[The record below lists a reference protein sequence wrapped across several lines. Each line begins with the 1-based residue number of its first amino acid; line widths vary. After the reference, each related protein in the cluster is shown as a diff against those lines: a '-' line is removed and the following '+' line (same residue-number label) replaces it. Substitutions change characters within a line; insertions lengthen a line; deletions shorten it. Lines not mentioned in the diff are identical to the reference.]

1 MNKILNIYRL
11 SLDYPD
17 VSGAELL
24 ELLAI
29 RDQIATLESALSL
42 EEQKILFEADRK
54 LIANAAVFY
63 QEISHFINFYEHR
76 RKNNISS
83 QKWWWYLDVL
93 GNIHNYLIPI
103 AA

>member
-1 MNKILNIYRL
+1 MNKLLNIYCM

-17 VSGAELL
+17 VSGAEQI

-29 RDQIATLESALSL
+29 RDQIANLETSLSL
-42 EEQKILFEADRK
+42 EERKILFEADRK
-54 LIANAAVFY
+54 LITHAALIY
-63 QEISHFINFYEHR
+63 QEISNFIDLSEYRND
-76 RKNNISS
+76 NNISP

-93 GNIHNYLIPI
+93 GNISNYLDPV

>member
-1 MNKILNIYRL
+1 MNKLLNIYNL

-17 VSGAELL
+17 VSGGEQL

-29 RDQIATLESALSL
+29 RDQIATLESEFSL
-42 EEQKILFEADRK
+42 DAQRILFEADKK

-63 QEISHFINFYEHR
+63 QEISHFINLSEHR
-76 RKNNISS
+76 KKNNISS

-93 GNIHNYLIPI
+93 ANLSNYLIPM

>member
-1 MNKILNIYRL
+1 MNKILNIYSF

-17 VSGAELL
+17 VSVAELL

-29 RDQIATLESALSL
+29 RDQIATLESRLSA
-42 EEQKILFEADRK
+42 EEQKILVEADKK
-54 LIANAAVFY
+54 LIANAASFC
-63 QEISHFINFYEHR
+63 QEISRFINLYEYHK
-76 RKNNISS
+76 KNNISP

-93 GNIHNYLIPI
+93 RNIHNYLIPV